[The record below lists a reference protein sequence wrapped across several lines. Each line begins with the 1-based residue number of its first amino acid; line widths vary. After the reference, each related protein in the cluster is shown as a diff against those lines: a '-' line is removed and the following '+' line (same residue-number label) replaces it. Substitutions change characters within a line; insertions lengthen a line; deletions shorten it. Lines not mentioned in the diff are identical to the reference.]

1 MRQRSSKQVVRELA
15 STVTRQAD
23 EAWHCDVD
31 LDGVALEPWRPMRDS
46 AYVLRWLESRRDSR
60 GYGIPIALFLL
71 GWIKL
76 IPYVMHIT
84 MQLGQSSFS
93 T

>member
-1 MRQRSSKQVVRELA
+1 M
-15 STVTRQAD
+15 TRQAD
-23 EAWHCDVD
+23 EAWHGDVD
-31 LDGVALEPWRPMRDS
+31 LDGVALEADEGKCICATVVAKWKGFN
-46 AYVLRWLESRRDSR
+46 YSR

>member
-1 MRQRSSKQVVRELA
+1 MCIIHCFPKNVIPYA
-15 STVTRQAD
+15 SIVS
-23 EAWHCDVD
+23 
-31 LDGVALEPWRPMRDS
+31 PWRGS
-46 AYVLRWLESRRDSR
+46 AYVLRWLQSGRDSR
-60 GYGIPIALFLL
+60 GYGIPIGLFLL

>member
-1 MRQRSSKQVVRELA
+1 VWKDKVGLNFNVHHSLFSEECNSLCKHSISLEGQCICATVVA
-15 STVTRQAD
+15 K
-23 EAWHCDVD
+23 WK
-31 LDGVALEPWRPMRDS
+31 GFN
-46 AYVLRWLESRRDSR
+46 YSR